1 MRVKTEDKPAR
12 ISGVRPECVHAINTA
27 KWLCYER
34 GIDFVVTSCTEG
46 KHSPGSRHYMGL
58 AFDMRRHT
66 IPEEWINGFCAEL
79 QARLGEEFE
88 VMIEPSHI
96 HVQFNPQRPVNL

>member
-1 MRVKTEDKPAR
+1 
-12 ISGVRPECVHAINTA
+12 
-27 KWLCYER
+27 
-34 GIDFVVTSCTEG
+34 
-46 KHSPGSRHYMGL
+46 MGL